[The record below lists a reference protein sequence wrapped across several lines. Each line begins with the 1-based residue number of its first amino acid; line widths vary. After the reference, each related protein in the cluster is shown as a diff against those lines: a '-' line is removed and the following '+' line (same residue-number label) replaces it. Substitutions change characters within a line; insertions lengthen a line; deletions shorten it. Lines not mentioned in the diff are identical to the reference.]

1 MRAEGWNGSSW
12 SVSSTPNAEARQLF
26 VSAFGGQKRWLASPH
41 GASLSVIA
49 REHDH
54 QLRHLVPVT
63 GIAPGYALL
72 GVIECGDER
81 VTCAYVA
88 EPCLGFDGP
97 CQESDVLW
105 RQRFCVY
112 VRDDL

>member
-1 MRAEGWNGSSW
+1 MPKRDSSLCLPSAVRSAGWRAL
-12 SVSSTPNAEARQLF
+12 T
-26 VSAFGGQKRWLASPH
+26 

-81 VTCAYVA
+81 VTCADVA

-97 CQESDVLW
+97 GQESDVLW
-105 RQRFCVY
+105 RQRFCGS
-112 VRDDL
+112 RLMSRGN